1 MIFGLD
7 ALAPFVAA
15 LILILLFI
23 SFALEL
29 RSPEVSALGA
39 AAVMLVLGILSTDD
53 LVGVLAN
60 SAPVTIGAMFIISA
74 ALVRTGVLD
83 ALASAIV
90 SRAESQP
97 RLAVFGFFF
106 AIAAMSA
113 VMNNTPLVMLMIP
126 IAIALAEKLKESGSR
141 LLIPLSYAAILGGTC
156 TLIGTSTNILVDG
169 VARDAGLAPFH
180 MLEIAP
186 LGVVT
191 AIVGVVF
198 LALTRGFLPERTT
211 TASVLG
217 RRETQRFMVEIV
229 IEDDS
234 PYIGERPQ
242 DVKAFNEADRRV
254 VDVIRGD
261 ASLRREMADV
271 RLMEGDIV
279 VLRSPIAEILA
290 MKEQGEMKS
299 PDPAEPRPQGLQP
312 ISTRKTIVVEI
323 LLAPGA
329 HFVGRTLRH
338 LRLRRRYGVYPLA
351 LHRRAANVADRFEST
366 PLEVGDTLLIEGAPE
381 DLKRLCDDNDLVNI
395 AEPTERP
402 MRRQLAPVALA
413 TIFVVVIGASF
424 GVMPIAGLA
433 VIGAAVVLALRCI
446 EPDEAFAAVDWRIL
460 TLILAML
467 AIGKGLDNTGLVEH
481 IVNATTPVLS
491 IAPPIVALAL
501 VYLLASGLTEI
512 VTNNAVAVIMTPI
525 VIALAAGL
533 GVDARPFVVAVMFAA
548 SASFMTPIGYQTN
561 TLVYSVGGYKFSDY
575 LRLGTPLNTITA
587 VLAIVLIPMI
597 WPFHP

>member
-1 MIFGLD
+1 MIFGLE

-83 ALASAIV
+83 ALANAIV
-90 SRAESQP
+90 SRAATQP
-97 RLAVFGFFF
+97 RLAVFGFFLV
-106 AIAAMSA
+106 IAAMSA

-156 TLIGTSTNILVDG
+156 TMIGTSTNILVDG

-186 LGVVT
+186 LGVIIAV
-191 AIVGVVF
+191 VGVVF

-229 IEDDS
+229 IEDES
-234 PYIGERPQ
+234 PYVGERPQ
-242 DVKAFNEADRRV
+242 DVKSFNEADRRV

-261 ASLRREMADV
+261 ASLRREMDDV

-299 PDPAEPRPQGLQP
+299 PNPEEPRPQGLQP

-329 HFVGRTLRH
+329 HFIGRTLRH

-351 LHRRAANVADRFEST
+351 LRRRGANVAGRRETAST
-366 PLEVGDTLLIEGAPE
+366 RWRCTGAPPMSPTVSNRRRSKSATRCS
-381 DLKRLCDDNDLVNI
+381 LK
-395 AEPTERP
+395 
-402 MRRQLAPVALA
+402 
-413 TIFVVVIGASF
+413 
-424 GVMPIAGLA
+424 
-433 VIGAAVVLALRCI
+433 
-446 EPDEAFAAVDWRIL
+446 
-460 TLILAML
+460 
-467 AIGKGLDNTGLVEH
+467 
-481 IVNATTPVLS
+481 
-491 IAPPIVALAL
+491 APPKI
-501 VYLLASGLTEI
+501 
-512 VTNNAVAVIMTPI
+512 
-525 VIALAAGL
+525 
-533 GVDARPFVVAVMFAA
+533 
-548 SASFMTPIGYQTN
+548 
-561 TLVYSVGGYKFSDY
+561 
-575 LRLGTPLNTITA
+575 
-587 VLAIVLIPMI
+587 
-597 WPFHP
+597 